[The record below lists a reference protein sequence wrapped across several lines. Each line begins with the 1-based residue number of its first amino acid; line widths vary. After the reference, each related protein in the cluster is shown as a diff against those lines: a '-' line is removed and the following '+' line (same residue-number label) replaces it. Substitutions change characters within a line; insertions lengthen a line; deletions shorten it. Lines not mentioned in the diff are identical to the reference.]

1 MKNLGMVIVVLSVLG
16 LGYLYL
22 VRSDMSEPP
31 QPVPSSAPPEADVIT
46 APTAPA
52 VPSDTAQN
60 APEPEMT
67 EDALVEGLTADLRE
81 ALPEIISERLTLN
94 DAVYLPR
101 MRILELIYV
110 SSDPDIRSVAADM
123 RNLVTARAAAVCQE
137 GRPMF
142 EMGVTLRN
150 SFVDRDGNLFQRLY
164 MLPEDC
170 L

>member
-1 MKNLGMVIVVLSVLG
+1 
-16 LGYLYL
+16 
-22 VRSDMSEPP
+22 
-31 QPVPSSAPPEADVIT
+31 
-46 APTAPA
+46 
-52 VPSDTAQN
+52 
-60 APEPEMT
+60 
-67 EDALVEGLTADLRE
+67 
-81 ALPEIISERLTLN
+81 
-94 DAVYLPR
+94 